1 MKSRKGIAAEKKASF
16 KFNCAQAVLTT
27 YGDLTGLDET
37 AAMNISDGFAAGMTT
52 MEGACGAL
60 IGAGM
65 VLGLVNKDK
74 SKTMKQ
80 MREIMKKFEERNQAT
95 QCRQLKGAD
104 THVVLRPCPLCVSDA
119 CEFLEKAIDVE
130 SLDMK

>member
-1 MKSRKGIAAEKKASF
+1 MKSRKEIAAEKKASF

-27 YGDLTGLDET
+27 YSDLTGLDET
-37 AAMNISDGFAAGMTT
+37 AAMNIADGFAAGMTT
-52 MEGACGAL
+52 MESTCGAL
-60 IGAGM
+60 IGADV

-80 MREIMKKFEERNQAT
+80 MREIMKKFEERNHAA
-95 QCRQLKGAD
+95 QCKQPKGVD
-104 THVVLRPCPLCVSDA
+104 THVVLRPCPLCVADA
-119 CEFLEKAIDVE
+119 CEFQEEALDIE